1 MTNKTKNIIIIP
13 IYNDWKSLNKLLFQL
28 NENLKNYKNLETEI
42 LIIND
47 NSTDQINIKKDSL
60 PSIKKISIIALNK
73 NLGSQKAIAVGLF
86 YLKDKEKDSFI
97 TIMDG
102 DGEDDPLQ
110 INNMLEEAKKNQD
123 FIITSNRKKRQE
135 SLTIQILYKIHLII
149 TFIFSLKWISFGN
162 FSTFSSKN
170 ISKILSNNNSWYAHS
185 SSVLNNCKI
194 KRLYAKREKRF
205 FDKSKVNLLALMEHA
220 LRVNAV
226 FLPKIF
232 LNSLLYSFIIFFTIK
247 IFYMNYII
255 IFLVITFNIVL
266 LFIRK
271 KHYVKDLMNLN
282 DYIDNIKLL

>member
-1 MTNKTKNIIIIP
+1 MSKNIIIIP

-28 NENLKNYKNLETEI
+28 NENFRNSKNFETEI

-47 NSTDQINIKKDSL
+47 HSSEQINIKNNNLS
-60 PSIKKISIIALNK
+60 SIKKISIINLNK

-86 YLKDKEKDSFI
+86 YLKDRVKNSFV

-102 DGEDDPLQ
+102 DGEDDPFQ
-110 INNMLEEAKKNQD
+110 VNNMLEEAKKNQD

-135 SLTIQILYKIHLII
+135 SLAIQILYKIHLII
-149 TFIFSLKWISFGN
+149 TFIFSHKWISFGN
-162 FSTFSSKN
+162 FTTFSSKN

-194 KRLYAKREKRF
+194 KRLYAKREKRY

-220 LRVNAV
+220 LRVNVV
-226 FLPKIF
+226 FFPKIF
-232 LNSLLYSFIIFFTIK
+232 LNSLLYSFIIFLTIK
-247 IFYMNYII
+247 IFYINYII
-255 IFLVITFNIVL
+255 IFLIIAFNILL

-271 KHYVKDLMNLN
+271 KHYAKNLIRLD
-282 DYIDNIKLL
+282 DYIDSIKSV

>member
-1 MTNKTKNIIIIP
+1 MSKNIIIIP

-28 NENLKNYKNLETEI
+28 NENFRNSKNFETEI

-47 NSTDQINIKKDSL
+47 HSSEQINIKNNNLS
-60 PSIKKISIIALNK
+60 SIKKISIINLNK

-86 YLKDKEKDSFI
+86 YLKDRAKNSFV

-110 INNMLEEAKKNQD
+110 INNMLEEAEKNED

-135 SLTIQILYKIHLII
+135 SLAIQILYKIHLIM
-149 TFIFSLKWISFGN
+149 TFIFSHKWISFGN
-162 FSTFSSKN
+162 FTTFSSKN

-194 KRLYAKREKRF
+194 KRLYAKREKRY

-220 LRVNAV
+220 LRVNVV
-226 FLPKIF
+226 FFPKIF
-232 LNSLLYSFIIFFTIK
+232 LNSLLYSFIIFLTIK
-247 IFYMNYII
+247 IFYINYII
-255 IFLVITFNIVL
+255 IFLIIAFNILL

-271 KHYVKDLMNLN
+271 KHYAKNLIRLD
-282 DYIDNIKLL
+282 DYIDSIKSV

>member
-1 MTNKTKNIIIIP
+1 MSKNIIIIP

-28 NENLKNYKNLETEI
+28 NENFRNSKNFENEI

-47 NSTDQINIKKDSL
+47 HSSEQINIKNNNLS
-60 PSIKKISIIALNK
+60 SIKKISIINLNK

-86 YLKDKEKDSFI
+86 YLKDRAKNSFV

-102 DGEDDPLQ
+102 DGEDDPFQ
-110 INNMLEEAKKNQD
+110 VNNMLEEAKKNQE

-135 SLTIQILYKIHLII
+135 SLAIQILYKIHLII
-149 TFIFSLKWISFGN
+149 TFIFSHKWISFGN
-162 FSTFSSKN
+162 FTTFSSKN

-194 KRLYAKREKRF
+194 KRLYAKREKRY

-220 LRVNAV
+220 LRVNVV
-226 FLPKIF
+226 FFPKIF
-232 LNSLLYSFIIFFTIK
+232 LNSLLYSFIIFLTIK
-247 IFYMNYII
+247 IFYINYII
-255 IFLVITFNIVL
+255 IFLIITFNILL

-271 KHYVKDLMNLN
+271 KHYVKNLIRLD
-282 DYIDNIKLL
+282 DYIDSIKSI

>member
-1 MTNKTKNIIIIP
+1 MSKNIIIIP

-28 NENLKNYKNLETEI
+28 NENLKNNKNFETEI

-47 NSTDQINIKKDSL
+47 YSSEQIDIKKDNLST
-60 PSIKKISIIALNK
+60 IKKISIINLNK

-86 YLKDKEKDSFI
+86 YLKDRAKNSFV

-110 INNMLEEAKKNQD
+110 VNNMLEEAKKNQD

-135 SLTIQILYKIHLII
+135 SLAIQILYKIHLIM
-149 TFIFSLKWISFGN
+149 TFIFSHKWISFGN
-162 FSTFSSKN
+162 FTTFSSKN

-194 KRLYAKREKRF
+194 KRLYAKREKRY

-220 LRVNAV
+220 LRVNVV
-226 FLPKIF
+226 FFKKIF
-232 LNSLLYSFIIFFTIK
+232 LNSLVYSFIIFLTIK
-247 IFYMNYII
+247 VFYIKYTIIFLII
-255 IFLVITFNIVL
+255 IFNIL
-266 LFIRK
+266 LFLIRK
-271 KHYVKDLMNLN
+271 KHYVRNLTKLD
-282 DYIDNIKLL
+282 DYIDSIKSF

>member
-1 MTNKTKNIIIIP
+1 MSKNIIIIP

-28 NENLKNYKNLETEI
+28 NENLKNNKNFETEI

-47 NSTDQINIKKDSL
+47 YSSEQIDIKKDNLST
-60 PSIKKISIIALNK
+60 IKKISIINLNK

-86 YLKDKEKDSFI
+86 YLKDRAKNSFV

-110 INNMLEEAKKNQD
+110 VNNMLEEAKKNQD

-135 SLTIQILYKIHLII
+135 SLAIQILYKIHLIM
-149 TFIFSLKWISFGN
+149 TFIFSHKWISFGN
-162 FSTFSSKN
+162 FTTFSSKN

-194 KRLYAKREKRF
+194 KRLYAKREKRY

-220 LRVNAV
+220 LRVNVV
-226 FLPKIF
+226 FFQKIF
-232 LNSLLYSFIIFFTIK
+232 LNSLLYSFIIFLTIK
-247 IFYMNYII
+247 IFYIKSII
-255 IFLVITFNIVL
+255 IFLIIMFNVL
-266 LFIRK
+266 LFSIRK
-271 KHYVKDLMNLN
+271 KHYVKNLIKL
-282 DYIDNIKLL
+282 DHYIDSIKSF

>member
-1 MTNKTKNIIIIP
+1 MSKNIIIIP

-28 NENLKNYKNLETEI
+28 NENFRNSKNFETEI

-47 NSTDQINIKKDSL
+47 HSSEQINIKNNNLS
-60 PSIKKISIIALNK
+60 SIKKISIINLNK

-86 YLKDKEKDSFI
+86 YLKDRVKNSFV

-102 DGEDDPLQ
+102 DGEDDPFQ
-110 INNMLEEAKKNQD
+110 VNNMLEEAKKNQD

-149 TFIFSLKWISFGN
+149 TFIFSHKWISFGN
-162 FSTFSSKN
+162 FTTFSSKN

-194 KRLYAKREKRF
+194 KRLYAKREKRY

-220 LRVNAV
+220 LRVNVV
-226 FLPKIF
+226 FFPKIF
-232 LNSLLYSFIIFFTIK
+232 LNSLLYSFIIFLTIK
-247 IFYMNYII
+247 IFYINYII
-255 IFLVITFNIVL
+255 IFLIIAFNILL

-271 KHYVKDLMNLN
+271 KHYAKNLIRLD
-282 DYIDNIKLL
+282 DYIDSIKSV

>member
-1 MTNKTKNIIIIP
+1 MSKNIIIIP

-28 NENLKNYKNLETEI
+28 NENFRNSKNFETEI

-47 NSTDQINIKKDSL
+47 HSSEQINIKNNNLS
-60 PSIKKISIIALNK
+60 SIKKISIINLNK
-73 NLGSQKAIAVGLF
+73 NLGSQKAIAIGLF
-86 YLKDKEKDSFI
+86 YLKDRVKNSFV

-102 DGEDDPLQ
+102 DGEDDPFQ
-110 INNMLEEAKKNQD
+110 VNNMLEEAKKNQD

-149 TFIFSLKWISFGN
+149 TFIFSHKWISFGN
-162 FSTFSSKN
+162 FTTFSSKN

-194 KRLYAKREKRF
+194 KRLYAKREKRY

-220 LRVNAV
+220 LRVNVV
-226 FLPKIF
+226 FFPKIF
-232 LNSLLYSFIIFFTIK
+232 LNSLLYSFIIFLTIK
-247 IFYMNYII
+247 IFYINYII
-255 IFLVITFNIVL
+255 IFLIIAFNILL

-271 KHYVKDLMNLN
+271 KHYAKNLIRLD
-282 DYIDNIKLL
+282 DYIDSIKSV

>member
-1 MTNKTKNIIIIP
+1 MSKNIIIIP

-28 NENLKNYKNLETEI
+28 NENFRNSKNFENEI

-47 NSTDQINIKKDSL
+47 HSSEQINIKNNNLS
-60 PSIKKISIIALNK
+60 SIKKISIINLNK

-86 YLKDKEKDSFI
+86 YLKDRAKNSFV

-102 DGEDDPLQ
+102 DGEDDPFQ
-110 INNMLEEAKKNQD
+110 VNNMLEEAKKNQE

-135 SLTIQILYKIHLII
+135 SLAIQILYKIHLII
-149 TFIFSLKWISFGN
+149 TFIFSHKWISFGN
-162 FSTFSSKN
+162 FTTFSSKN

-194 KRLYAKREKRF
+194 KRLYAKREKRY

-226 FLPKIF
+226 FFQKIF
-232 LNSLLYSFIIFFTIK
+232 LNSLLYSFIIFLTIK
-247 IFYMNYII
+247 IFYIKSII
-255 IFLVITFNIVL
+255 IFLIIMFNVF
-266 LFIRK
+266 LFLIRK
-271 KHYVKDLMNLN
+271 KHYIKNLIKL
-282 DYIDNIKLL
+282 DHYIDSIKSF

>member
-1 MTNKTKNIIIIP
+1 MSKNIIIIP

-28 NENLKNYKNLETEI
+28 NENLKNNKNFETEI

-47 NSTDQINIKKDSL
+47 YSSEKINIKKDNLS
-60 PSIKKISIIALNK
+60 SIKKISIINLNK

-86 YLKDKEKDSFI
+86 YLKDRAKNSFV

-110 INNMLEEAKKNQD
+110 VNNMLEEAKKNQD

-135 SLTIQILYKIHLII
+135 SLAIQILYKIHLIM
-149 TFIFSLKWISFGN
+149 TFIFSHKWISFGN
-162 FSTFSSKN
+162 FTTFSSKN

-194 KRLYAKREKRF
+194 KRLYAKREKRY

-220 LRVNAV
+220 LRVNVV
-226 FLPKIF
+226 FFQKIF
-232 LNSLLYSFIIFFTIK
+232 LNSLLYSFIIFLTIK
-247 IFYMNYII
+247 IFYKKFII
-255 IFLVITFNIVL
+255 IFLIIMFNVL
-266 LFIRK
+266 LFSIRK
-271 KHYVKDLMNLN
+271 KHYVKNLIKL
-282 DYIDNIKLL
+282 DHYIDSIKSF